1 MKSTSSSIDDHN
13 IQHSQ
18 QQQSENSNNNNV
30 HHWHRCKKN
39 LSFQMK
45 NNNNNLNNIMYH
57 IYCLFGLI
65 ILANICFIVVVTPV
79 AGKFF
84 LIFPIFYIMNKLSK
98 YDFIIDD
105 DNR

>member
-1 MKSTSSSIDDHN
+1 
-13 IQHSQ
+13 
-18 QQQSENSNNNNV
+18 
-30 HHWHRCKKN
+30 
-39 LSFQMK
+39 
-45 NNNNNLNNIMYH
+45 MYH